1 MTEPEEAN
9 DRPGLNKAHL
19 LSRFLEAGGVFVCAA
34 AVLWAIDEFWV
45 VSQQDPPSVRVFLT
59 AVGLLAAGLG
69 GALLLWGL
77 AKIVRQL
84 DALPLALEQRPPA
97 PVRLAPPEST
107 PARTSEPTHAPAVD
121 NATLAELVTLM
132 REVRDISL
140 LNDEQRALRLEAQ
153 GKEALR
159 RVEQKVPTLLR
170 EHGWLEA
177 RRLVQEARERFP
189 SFSQWDALEEQIE
202 KVRSEV
208 EAHDVE
214 AATRQ
219 VNDLAA
225 LGAWPR
231 VMDVVNE
238 LLERHPASSRAADL
252 AKRVRFER
260 EKAEAEQRARLMA
273 QAQEATSRHDWTA
286 ALQVANTILQRFPHS
301 PEAAA
306 LQPQIATLRENVEI
320 EDRKRMEADIR
331 ELIKQHRYDE
341 ALRIA
346 RELVQ
351 QYPDSPQADALRD
364 QLPRLEERAATMG

>member
-1 MTEPEEAN
+1 MIEPEEAN

-19 LSRFLEAGGVFVCAA
+19 LSRFLEAGGVLVAFAA
-34 AVLWAIDEFWV
+34 LFWAIDEFWV
-45 VSQQDPPSVRVFLT
+45 VSQQEPPSVRVFLT

-77 AKIVRQL
+77 AKIIRQL
-84 DALPLALEQRPPA
+84 DALPLALEQRPPL
-97 PVRLAPPEST
+97 PVSLTPTQSQAGRAAEPARAPP
-107 PARTSEPTHAPAVD
+107 VD
-121 NATLAELVTLM
+121 NATLTELVALM

-140 LNDEQRALRLEAQ
+140 LNDDQRALRLDVQ

-170 EHGWLEA
+170 EHGWVEA
-177 RRLVQEARERFP
+177 RGLVQEARERFP
-189 SFSQWDALEEQIE
+189 SFSQWDALEQQIE

-238 LLERHPASSRAADL
+238 LLERHPDSGRAAEL

-320 EDRKRMEADIR
+320 EVRKRREADIR

-346 RELVQ
+346 RELID
-351 QYPDSPQADALRD
+351 QYPDSPQAEALRD

>member
-1 MTEPEEAN
+1 MTEPEEASN
-9 DRPGLNKAHL
+9 RPGLNKAHL

-45 VSQQDPPSVRVFLT
+45 VSQQERPSVRVFLT

-77 AKIVRQL
+77 AKILRQL
-84 DALPLALEQRPPA
+84 DALPSMLEQRPPM
-97 PVRLAPPEST
+97 PPRPTPPESAPLRT
-107 PARTSEPTHAPAVD
+107 AEPAHAPTAD
-121 NATLAELVTLM
+121 AATLTELVTLM

-140 LNDEQRALRLEAQ
+140 LNDEERALRLEVQ

-170 EHGWLEA
+170 EHGWVEA

-238 LLERHPASSRAADL
+238 LLERHPTSGRAAEL

-273 QAQEATSRHDWTA
+273 QAQEASSRHDWTT

-320 EDRKRMEADIR
+320 EIRKRMEADIR

-346 RELVQ
+346 REVVE
-351 QYPDSPQADALRD
+351 QYPESPQADALRD
-364 QLPRLEERAATMG
+364 QLPRLEERAATMS

>member
-1 MTEPEEAN
+1 
-9 DRPGLNKAHL
+9 
-19 LSRFLEAGGVFVCAA
+19 
-34 AVLWAIDEFWV
+34 
-45 VSQQDPPSVRVFLT
+45 
-59 AVGLLAAGLG
+59 
-69 GALLLWGL
+69 
-77 AKIVRQL
+77 
-84 DALPLALEQRPPA
+84 
-97 PVRLAPPEST
+97 
-107 PARTSEPTHAPAVD
+107 
-121 NATLAELVTLM
+121 
-132 REVRDISL
+132 
-140 LNDEQRALRLEAQ
+140 
-153 GKEALR
+153 
-159 RVEQKVPTLLR
+159 VEQKVPTLLR
-170 EHGWLEA
+170 EHGWVEA